1 MMNTYNAYFAGRSIE
16 IKADTILAAK
26 EKAIAILRPGRV
38 RMGLLSVVLAAVE
51 ERIVEHDGASI

>member
-1 MMNTYNAYFAGRSIE
+1 MNTYNAYFAGRSIE
-16 IKADTILAAK
+16 VKADTILAAK